1 MPDQKPIYCTIEKS
15 VPNKS
20 MRGKTV
26 VITGGGT
33 GIGKAVAQK
42 MIETGAT
49 VIIVGRREE
58 RLKETAI
65 ELGGKKCRYF
75 VYDVTRA
82 DGSPRI
88 FEEMEALVS
97 RKITGLVN
105 NAGIYIDKGT
115 AGFSVD
121 DFDAVISTN
130 LRAPIFLTVGFLQYC
145 KANDING
152 NIIMTASNRGLF
164 GDYGPYGISKKGLIH
179 YTQGLAREYIGT
191 GIRINAVA
199 PGMTASEINGI
210 DVSGDMYTASAKG
223 KRVLLPEE
231 IAEVVWFLLS
241 DYSKCIHGAVIPC
254 DEGDYLR

>member
-1 MPDQKPIYCTIEKS
+1 MSDQKAIYCTIQKS
-15 VPNKS
+15 VSNKS
-20 MRGKTV
+20 MQGKTI

-33 GIGKAVAQK
+33 GIGKSIAQK
-42 MIETGAT
+42 MIETGAE

-58 RLKETAI
+58 RLKKTAN
-65 ELGGKKCRYF
+65 ELGEKKCKYY
-75 VYDVTRA
+75 VYDVVQA

-88 FEEMEALVS
+88 FEEMETLVPG
-97 RKITGLVN
+97 KITGLVN
-105 NAGIYIDKGT
+105 NAGIYIDKGAT
-115 AGFSVD
+115 GFSVN
-121 DFDAVISTN
+121 DFDAVINTN
-130 LRAPIFLTVGFLQYC
+130 LRAPMFLTMGFLKYC
-145 KANDING
+145 EMKQVCG

-164 GDYGPYGISKKGLIH
+164 GDYGPYGVSKKGLIH

-210 DVSGDMYTASAKG
+210 DISGDLYTSSAKG
-223 KRVLLPEE
+223 NRVLLPEE